1 MPNRMEEMASK
12 GMGKMKEA
20 KAAVTGLKGVFRTL
34 AEQHG
39 EVSALLERGKTTGDP
54 AKRTELWQKIRREL
68 LSHERAEMRE
78 VYPVLRKYPETKT
91 LADHH
96 DQEAKEAESMIL
108 RLDGIQTDSNEW
120 PVLFGKLAD
129 AVLHH
134 AKEEES
140 EIFPEAQDVIGSTEA
155 EKLDSRF
162 KEAQADI
169 KKQL

>member
-1 MPNRMEEMASK
+1 MPNRMEELASE
-12 GMGKMKEA
+12 GMGKLKDA
-20 KAAVTGLKGVFRTL
+20 KAAMTGLKGVFRTL

-39 EVSALLERGKTTGDP
+39 QVSALLERGKTTEDP
-54 AKRTELWQKIRREL
+54 GKRRDLWKQVRTEL

-78 VYPVLRKYPETKT
+78 VYPVLRKYPETAP

-108 RLDGIQTDSNEW
+108 RLDGIKTDSSEW
-120 PVLFGKLAD
+120 GTLFGKLAD

-140 EIFPEAQDVIGSTEA
+140 DIFPKAQAVIGTTEA
-155 EKLDSRF
+155 ERLDSAF
-162 KEAQADI
+162 KETQQQI